1 MEPVPHTVTPA
12 FLRFY
17 LLGDTDKQAS
27 VSNQHHK
34 LPFLWLTMKTL
45 HFSLYGGNEE
55 WFNRKVGCHSKTR
68 QTQALASTGQ
78 LRQGWGAFGSTR
90 APTAGALTP
99 RDRDAPA
106 ASLSNKV
113 PTGSRAKRVKPF

>member
-78 LRQGWGAFGSTR
+78 LRQGWGAFIHTCTHGWRSDSQGQGRPGSFTEQ
-90 APTAGALTP
+90 
-99 RDRDAPA
+99 
-106 ASLSNKV
+106 
-113 PTGSRAKRVKPF
+113 